1 MSVTASVTAKSDFTG
16 AESADSFQLVI
27 RYEWLSDEQ
36 FMGEYVSD
44 EVVAHATIWV
54 TVTKDN
60 NYSVTDYTELVPE
73 HNTHGIDSFTFW
85 NKRTRAVITHISD
98 GVLQY
103 NHSN

>member
-1 MSVTASVTAKSDFTG
+1 MI
-16 AESADSFQLVI
+16 I
-27 RYEWLSDEQ
+27 RYEWLSDEK

-60 NYSVTDYTELVPE
+60 NYSVVDYTELVSE
-73 HNTHGIDSFTFW
+73 HNTGGIDSFTFS
-85 NKRTRAVITHISD
+85 NPRTRAVIFSISD

>member
-44 EVVAHATIWV
+44 DAVAHATIWV

-60 NYSVTDYTELVPE
+60 NYSVVDYTELVPE
-73 HNTHGIDSFTFW
+73 YNT
-85 NKRTRAVITHISD
+85 
-98 GVLQY
+98 GVSTLLRLVFIVQER
-103 NHSN
+103 